1 MEEKTHI
8 SNNLLLLNE
17 KFKNKNNLKCNYHL
31 KKNLFI
37 TLSLYLLFIIFILL
51 INFLFFISKQK
62 PIRILSTN
70 NSVGTSNN
78 EGKDEDIFP
87 YILLICYIF
96 FIVLSLYMILMLK
109 KNSDKTEDIRLEV
122 LKFMYMSNNGYLLVS
137 VVDISITN
145 NGAIYIITSVGSIIL
160 VIGTIIY
167 IVKFIKVICVGF
179 LETYFSFNMFKTWI
193 CLPFQFVW
201 PFMGLT
207 DPCCYSN
214 TYTVTYHSDGTVTDD
229 KAFVICFNK
238 TMFCVKRFAFIIST
252 LLYYFFY

>member
-1 MEEKTHI
+1 
-8 SNNLLLLNE
+8 
-17 KFKNKNNLKCNYHL
+17 
-31 KKNLFI
+31 
-37 TLSLYLLFIIFILL
+37 
-51 INFLFFISKQK
+51 
-62 PIRILSTN
+62 
-70 NSVGTSNN
+70 
-78 EGKDEDIFP
+78 
-87 YILLICYIF
+87 
-96 FIVLSLYMILMLK
+96 MLK

-252 LLYYFFY
+252 LLYYFFLLVLPFYWILIKLIILLIENIKKAVNLILKIIKVKKIKKIIIIFQKKLLFMVIIL